1 MSEGRPH
8 GLLMALMEPDRSREE
23 EFNDWY
29 DTEHIPQMSAVTGFL
44 TATRWVCVEGWPRYL
59 ATYDLESI
67 DVLSSDSYRQ
77 ATGGNFTPW
86 ARRILG
92 GGVRGWRRIA
102 LAGLDSE
109 ARVVNARTI
118 AIDVMFLD
126 IGAGADGLTSGLAAR
141 PGVLQARGFDVPD
154 EGLAAV
160 VVEAGALADLPPL
173 PPPDER
179 PLLRGSARY
188 VRYTRRDPLHA
199 FHAIDAGEAH

>member
-8 GLLMALMEPDRSREE
+8 GLLMALMEPDSRREE

-29 DTEHIPQMSAVTGFL
+29 DLEHIPQMSAVTGFL

-59 ATYDLESI
+59 ATYDIESI
-67 DVLSSDSYRQ
+67 EVLSSDAYRQ

-92 GGVRGWRRIA
+92 GVRGWRRTA
-102 LAGLDSE
+102 LAGLDPE
-109 ARVVNARTI
+109 AGVVNARTV
-118 AIDVMFLD
+118 AIDVVYLD
-126 IGAGADGLTSGLAAR
+126 AGAGAEGFARDLAGRA
-141 PGVLQARGFDVPD
+141 GVLQARGFDVPD

-173 PPPDER
+173 PPPGER
-179 PLLRGSARY
+179 PPLRGSARY

-199 FHAIDAGEAH
+199 FHAIDAGEEH